1 MLCLCLTSIIEISV
15 RVWRRVVTLY
25 NLNIRPV
32 RHNKLPARLPRS
44 RAQPRP
50 ARVPARRFMIT
61 RQYFSCG
68 AAQSRMTQHGHAL
81 NIPIHLFATCL
92 TEIPRDTAPVD
103 TANTRVIRS

>member
-1 MLCLCLTSIIEISV
+1 MLCLCLTSIIESSV

-44 RAQPRP
+44 RAPRP

-81 NIPIHLFATCL
+81 NILILIYFYSIATCP
-92 TEIPRDTAPVD
+92 TEIKAD
-103 TANTRVIRS
+103 